1 MQDKS
6 PAPKG
11 EPSAGRQFFG
21 WLVVG
26 IAGVGLLFVASV
38 HFPDTI
44 KVPGLFAVG
53 LAAVAGFGLGHW
65 GTAMNIRPT
74 AAVAIAAWLAI
85 AGGEVIATIKTN
97 SDRVAYLRTQREWQD
112 LTGHPI
118 EEALKRSLDEQPAAQ
133 SEEQKR
139 RQQEIR
145 DQIEFGESYRRER
158 LERLTFYGF
167 LKERIPKAWGKW
179 TYPWPA
185 VFWGA
190 EIIVG
195 STLGAWLMLFTLRNA
210 APPDPAA
217 ATQVVNSG
225 DDGRGDRG

>member
-1 MQDKS
+1 LTA
-6 PAPKG
+6 APV
-11 EPSAGRQFFG
+11 ARQPFVG

-26 IAGVGLLFVASV
+26 IAGVGLWFVVSV

-44 KVPGLFAVG
+44 KIPGLFTVG
-53 LAAVAGFGLGHW
+53 LAAVAGFGLGRW
-65 GTAMNIRPT
+65 GTTMNVQPGF
-74 AAVAIAAWLAI
+74 AVAICAWLAI
-85 AGGEVIATIKTN
+85 VGGEVIATVKTN

-190 EIIVG
+190 EILLG
-195 STLGAWLMLFTLRNA
+195 STLGAWLTLFTLRSA
-210 APPDPAA
+210 FPGSPATT
-217 ATQVVNSG
+217 TQVVHSG
-225 DDGRGDRG
+225 DDGSGDRG